1 MTVLI
6 AAVIILIIFCIALR
20 LNNKPENVAKRR
32 EQRRLMKEKKI
43 RRENENALL
52 SITEEFLSNPE
63 NRGEPVDYE
72 FRCMRNP
79 FFNIESDEYFE
90 LHMKRLEKR
99 GVSQYQG
106 KEYHKDKKGGIYTLS
121 DDGTRNYKK

>member
-20 LNNKPENVAKRR
+20 LNNKPENVAKKR
-32 EQRRLMKEKKI
+32 EQKRLMKEKKI
-43 RRENENALL
+43 RRENEKALL

-99 GVSQYQG
+99 GVSKYQG
-106 KEYHKDKKGGIYTLS
+106 KEYHKDKRGIYTLS

>member
-20 LNNKPENVAKRR
+20 LNDKPENIAKRR
-32 EQRRLMKEKKI
+32 EQKRLMKEKKI
-43 RRENENALL
+43 RRENEKALL

-99 GVSQYQG
+99 GVSKYQG
-106 KEYHKDKKGGIYTLS
+106 KEYHKDKRGIYTLS

>member
-32 EQRRLMKEKKI
+32 EQKKLMKEKKI
-43 RRENENALL
+43 RRENEKALL

-63 NRGEPVDYE
+63 NIGGAVDYE
-72 FRCMRNP
+72 FRCMTNP
-79 FFNIESDEYFE
+79 YFNIESEENFE
-90 LHMKRLEKR
+90 LHMKRLEQK
-99 GVSQYQG
+99 GWSKYKG
-106 KEYHKDKKGGIYTLS
+106 ELYHKDKKGGIHRW
-121 DDGTRNYKK
+121 DKKL

>member
-32 EQRRLMKEKKI
+32 EQKRLMKEKKI
-43 RRENENALL
+43 RRENEKALL

-79 FFNIESDEYFE
+79 YFNIESEENFE
-90 LHMKRLEKR
+90 LHMKRLEQK
-99 GVSQYQG
+99 GWSKYQG
-106 KEYHKDKKGGIYTLS
+106 EVYHKDKKGGIYKLS
-121 DDGTRNYKK
+121 DDGTRNYK

>member
-32 EQRRLMKEKKI
+32 EQKRLMKEKKI
-43 RRENENALL
+43 RRENEKALL

-79 FFNIESDEYFE
+79 YFNIESDEYFE
-90 LHMKRLEKR
+90 LHMKRLEKMS
-99 GVSQYQG
+99 VSQY
-106 KEYHKDKKGGIYTLS
+106 
-121 DDGTRNYKK
+121 

>member
-43 RRENENALL
+43 RRENEKALL

-99 GVSQYQG
+99 GVSKYQG
-106 KEYHKDKKGGIYTLS
+106 KEYHKDKRGIYTLS

>member
-32 EQRRLMKEKKI
+32 EQKRLMKEKKI
-43 RRENENALL
+43 RRENEKALL

-63 NRGEPVDYE
+63 NIGGPVDYE

-79 FFNIESDEYFE
+79 YFNIESDEYFE